1 MEDVES
7 KLDMFMEMY
16 KEDRRWQQQLFQLHH
31 TSNPGTTDDKDPPDS
46 PPPPSPYS
54 KTHTV
59 SALPRLRS
67 ILIEKPISEPNTPIS
82 KNPDKPMTRN
92 LSDLGPRIKKRVTY
106 RTLSSS
112 SEICETPPSIL
123 KKPVLQRGQT
133 QMEEFTFPVEDSNV
147 PDSSP
152 EQSVESKNESQEEE
166 LIDFK
171 DPEPVAP
178 SLAPRVTSP
187 ITPIAPSV
195 TSPVRPVTSPLA
207 SPVASAGAPPLVP
220 RVTSPLASPI
230 AEINAH
236 QPLTAETSF
245 IERGAAGVDE
255 EEGEEEGEGQSFTDC
270 NSTES
275 GLTVTGSSD
284 TEDCMTEE
292 GAGASDS
299 LLPSRN
305 NNTKDSLAHKFHM
318 KPESQ
323 ALLMRPEVLKLR
335 KTTC

>member
-1 MEDVES
+1 MYFQMEDVES

-31 TSNPGTTDDKDPPDS
+31 TTNPPDDKDPPDS
-46 PPPPSPYS
+46 PPPSSYN
-54 KTHTV
+54 KTHTI

-123 KKPVLQRGQT
+123 KKPMLQRGQT
-133 QMEEFTFPVEDSNV
+133 QMEEFTFQSEDI

-152 EQSVESKNESQEEE
+152 EQSLDSKNESQEE

-171 DPEPVAP
+171 DPEPD
-178 SLAPRVTSP
+178 
-187 ITPIAPSV
+187 
-195 TSPVRPVTSPLA
+195 PL
-207 SPVASAGAPPLVP
+207 SHSQQQH
-220 RVTSPLASPI
+220 I
-230 AEINAH
+230 EIIPH
-236 QPLTAETSF
+236 HTAETSF
-245 IERGAAGVDE
+245 MDDDDDE
-255 EEGEEEGEGQSFTDC
+255 ELEGVQTFREC
-270 NSTES
+270 NSS
-275 GLTVTGSSD
+275 DSCVTVAAISD
-284 TEDCMTEE
+284 TEDCLTTED

-299 LLPSRN
+299 LLPARN

>member
-31 TSNPGTTDDKDPPDS
+31 SSNPSDDKDPPDS
-46 PPPPSPYS
+46 PPPPCYNKLHPMP
-54 KTHTV
+54 T
-59 SALPRLRS
+59 LPRLRS
-67 ILIEKPISEPNTPIS
+67 ILIEKPTSEPNTPIC

-106 RTLSSS
+106 QTMSSS
-112 SEICETPPSIL
+112 SDLCETPPSIL
-123 KKPVLQRGQT
+123 KKPILQRGQT
-133 QMEEFTFPVEDSNV
+133 QMEEFTFESEDI

-152 EQSVESKNESQEEE
+152 EQGSLESKDELLESQEE

-171 DPEPVAP
+171 DPEPEHIE
-178 SLAPRVTSP
+178 
-187 ITPIAPSV
+187 IT
-195 TSPVRPVTSPLA
+195 
-207 SPVASAGAPPLVP
+207 
-220 RVTSPLASPI
+220 
-230 AEINAH
+230 
-236 QPLTAETSF
+236 QQTAETCF
-245 IERGAAGVDE
+245 IEEEETDTPSSYPVFNSTEGEGTDCEGSGVEDSLTVDE
-255 EEGEEEGEGQSFTDC
+255 EC
-270 NSTES
+270 
-275 GLTVTGSSD
+275 
-284 TEDCMTEE
+284 
-292 GAGASDS
+292 AGVSDS

-305 NNTKDSLAHKFHM
+305 NNTKDSLAHRYHM